1 MLAYAPQQQ
10 HQLQLHLQPC
20 NDILCIV
27 HMCCSHSTK
36 LATSRSKHA
45 TTNIVL
51 LSCVVLVLQ
60 PLYASYWKDVHQR
73 TYVCMYMRMCCI
85 AYCDFVHAKLLVS
98 PRSCQQSMT
107 VCRVCSR
114 LRVTY
119 FLKAFV
125 AGPTVQLHRA
135 PTRPLGL
142 YQPRARA
149 VADRMNDTPSGD
161 P

>member
-27 HMCCSHSTK
+27 HMCCTHSTK
-36 LATSRSKHA
+36 LATYRSKHA

-85 AYCDFVHAKLLVS
+85 AYCDFVHAKFLVS

-125 AGPTVQLHRA
+125 AGPAVQLHRA
-135 PTRPLGL
+135 PKRPLGL
-142 YQPRARA
+142 Y
-149 VADRMNDTPSGD
+149 
-161 P
+161 